1 LEVDELPI
9 KIITTSSVDAGQ
21 GSFEMVHLNV
31 YEFPDIPVKL
41 EVRLEGVVTVPPVPE
56 TMLQAPVPA
65 PAAGAFAA
73 RAIDVAPQV
82 DVRSVPAFDV
92 VGLRLKIINTSLVDV
107 HGLLDMVHRKV

>member
-1 LEVDELPI
+1 MRDR
-9 KIITTSSVDAGQ
+9 G
-21 GSFEMVHLNV
+21 HLKWSIST
-31 YEFPDIPVKL
+31 YKKFLIFQVKL

-107 HGLLDMVHRKV
+107 HGLLDMVHLNV